1 MAKKQRDQ
9 KKPKLVK
16 KPYILIKDVPVGD
29 RLYKKGSTIRL
40 TEQGKEYFKSI
51 HNI

>member
-1 MAKKQRDQ
+1 MAKKQRNQ

-16 KPYILIKDVPVGD
+16 KPYVLIRDVRIGD
-29 RLYKKGSTIRL
+29 KLHKKGSTIRL
-40 TEQGKEYFKSI
+40 TEEGRIYFKSI